1 MKIKITQMLLI
12 VILMVGS
19 IQLSAQKLG
28 HINSQNIIVDM
39 PDYKSALVEFQN
51 YQKSLQDE
59 LEMWQKLNQ
68 EKLQEYQSK
77 MSEMTEESKQRAEA
91 DLQERFQ
98 NLEKKQY
105 EFQTKLQER
114 EQQIMVPIQTKLSA
128 AIKDVSK
135 KNGYDY
141 IFEEASTLFAGGNDV
156 SDLIRKH
163 LGLSVPQK

>member
-1 MKIKITQMLLI
+1 MKIKFTQILLI
-12 VILMVGS
+12 AIIMIGS

-39 PDYKSALVEFQN
+39 PDYKSALIEFQD
-51 YQKSLQDE
+51 YQKSLQKR
-59 LEMWQKLNQ
+59 LEDLQRLNQ
-68 EKLQEYQSK
+68 EELQDYQSK
-77 MSEMTEESKQRAEA
+77 MDQMTEESRQRAEA

-114 EQQIMVPIQTKLSA
+114 EQEIMLPIQTKLA
-128 AIKDVSK
+128 NAIKEVAK

-141 IFEEASTLFAGGNDV
+141 VFEEAATLYAEGNDI
-156 SDLIRKH
+156 SNLIRKH
-163 LGLSVPQK
+163 LGLTVPEK